1 MFLTQLYVL
10 LLCYK
15 QPRHVINKMCW
26 FWVIGPP
33 PHRCFVLAETWV
45 ALSPAR
51 VWQCECVHW
60 SCYYNFSLVYT
71 SKQKAYLPLALP
83 LAQNHSQL
91 SKGGDTMLGSK
102 HWRRCASHCHTCT
115 NWNPWNHC
123 YRSLDDGKVMI
134 RWWEE
139 WGESKGECEASVWG
153 PGLGPGAAT
162 RALLSGS
169 VVTTGS
175 TAVYSSYSVQPLQWR
190 PPAPAHHHHP
200 HPVLIWTLE
209 RKLMLLFSW
218 FCHTTAFSKWVSF
231 INVIL
236 EEVSLSVA
244 CVHCHPLPCRAECQ
258 CTAATRHSASISSYL
273 GPAPAPRP
281 AWWRPF
287 IATSANYPTKETN
300 GIKKSK
306 PMYPQWQPNSIDNDV
321 RGTEYTFLHRKV
333 FVVRTNLRMYTVWFL
348 PYASLSLC
356 CSTAHDEG

>member
-139 WGESKGECEASVWG
+139 WGESKGESVSVRPVCEGRGWVRG
-153 PGLGPGAAT
+153 
-162 RALLSGS
+162 
-169 VVTTGS
+169 
-175 TAVYSSYSVQPLQWR
+175 R
-190 PPAPAHHHHP
+190 PPEPYWVAVWWPLAP
-200 HPVLIWTLE
+200 L
-209 RKLMLLFSW
+209 R
-218 FCHTTAFSKWVSF
+218 
-231 INVIL
+231 
-236 EEVSLSVA
+236 
-244 CVHCHPLPCRAECQ
+244 
-258 CTAATRHSASISSYL
+258 CTAATVYSRYNGGRLHQPIIITRTRSSSGHWKENWCCFSHDFVTLLPSPNGYPLLMLFWRKCLCQWPVYIATHCHAEQSASVQRPLATPPLSHHIL
-273 GPAPAPRP
+273 ARPRP
-281 AWWRPF
+281 PALRDEDHSLQLLQT
-287 IATSANYPTKETN
+287 IQQR
-300 GIKKSK
+300 K
-306 PMYPQWQPNSIDNDV
+306 PM
-321 RGTEYTFLHRKV
+321 E
-333 FVVRTNLRMYTVWFL
+333 
-348 PYASLSLC
+348 
-356 CSTAHDEG
+356 

>member
-139 WGESKGECEASVWG
+139 WGEQGWVWG
-153 PGLGPGAAT
+153 QCVRAGAG
-162 RALLSGS
+162 SGGGHQS
-169 VVTTGS
+169 PTEWQCGDHWLHCG
-175 TAVYSSYSVQPLQWR
+175 VQQL
-190 PPAPAHHHHP
+190 
-200 HPVLIWTLE
+200 
-209 RKLMLLFSW
+209 
-218 FCHTTAFSKWVSF
+218 
-231 INVIL
+231 
-236 EEVSLSVA
+236 
-244 CVHCHPLPCRAECQ
+244 Q
-258 CTAATRHSASISSYL
+258 CTAATMEAACTSPSSS
-273 GPAPAPRP
+273 PAPGPHLDTGKKTDA
-281 AWWRPF
+281 AF
-287 IATSANYPTKETN
+287 LMILSHYCLLQM
-300 GIKKSK
+300 GIL
-306 PMYPQWQPNSIDNDV
+306 Y
-321 RGTEYTFLHRKV
+321 
-333 FVVRTNLRMYTVWFL
+333 
-348 PYASLSLC
+348 
-356 CSTAHDEG
+356 

>member
-102 HWRRCASHCHTCT
+102 HWRRCASHCYTCT

-200 HPVLIWTLE
+200 HPVLIWTLC
-209 RKLMLLFSW
+209 S
-218 FCHTTAFSKWVSF
+218 H
-231 INVIL
+231 
-236 EEVSLSVA
+236 
-244 CVHCHPLPCRAECQ
+244 
-258 CTAATRHSASISSYL
+258 TAAAFLMILSHYCL
-273 GPAPAPRP
+273 LQM
-281 AWWRPF
+281 
-287 IATSANYPTKETN
+287 
-300 GIKKSK
+300 GIL
-306 PMYPQWQPNSIDNDV
+306 Y
-321 RGTEYTFLHRKV
+321 
-333 FVVRTNLRMYTVWFL
+333 
-348 PYASLSLC
+348 
-356 CSTAHDEG
+356 